1 MKTNEKDTGD
11 GVASRLQS
19 LVRPNKRSRNIFASL
34 LEFFTTQWNLSLK
47 QLFDAEWGV
56 FAALGFSLHEK
67 PSHVAFHYKRLMKNL
82 DWNPRKYLGE
92 VMYDQWQ
99 SALEDEEERRRER
112 QKRKDKLQR
121 RKEERIINLR
131 IEMEKEVFRQK
142 TENTMIDEGGGNDTD
157 VEGAELSALDTSGKD
172 ETLPRRPRGRLLR
185 RFRRMSSKSS
195 ILASDN
201 NASDVEQQRQSGRG
215 PKRSGMH
222 FSPSMPSLATE
233 NESPITSNRVS
244 ESNLAALRGATE
256 EFETS
261 SVHSFPTSEK
271 GIIL

>member
-1 MKTNEKDTGD
+1 MKTDAKDTGD

-67 PSHVAFHYKRLMKNL
+67 PSHVAFHYKRLMKSL
-82 DWNPRKYLGE
+82 DWNARNYLGE

-112 QKRKDKLQR
+112 QKRREQLQR
-121 RKEERIINLR
+121 RKEERIISLR
-131 IEMEKEVFRQK
+131 FEMENEVLRKK
-142 TENTMIDEGGGNDTD
+142 TENEIIFEGGNDTD
-157 VEGAELSALDTSGKD
+157 VEGEEFSALDTSGKGD
-172 ETLPRRPRGRLLR
+172 SAPRRPRGRLLS
-185 RFRRMSSKSS
+185 RFRRINSKSN
-195 ILASDN
+195 ILTPDNTASDT
-201 NASDVEQQRQSGRG
+201 EHRQSGKG
-215 PKRSGMH
+215 SKKSGIH
-222 FSPSMPSLATE
+222 ISPSMPSLITAKT
-233 NESPITSNRVS
+233 SPIPSNRLS
-244 ESNLAALRGATE
+244 ESNLAALQGAAQE
-256 EFETS
+256 AETS
-261 SVHSFPTSEK
+261 SVHSFPTSDK